1 MTDSSGLKVIIVEDE
16 PVFRLI
22 YKGVLEN
29 AGYTVLEAEDGVKGL
44 EMIKKERPDII
55 LLDLILPRMGGY
67 EVLEKLREDNSLSAI
82 PVIIL
87 SVLGGEENVEKAM
100 ELGVVHYRVKGDS
113 SPTNILNTI
122 QTLLE
127 KK

>member
-1 MTDSSGLKVIIVEDE
+1 MVDSNGPKVIIIEDE

-29 AGYTVLEAEDGVKGL
+29 AGYNVLEAGTGLQGL
-44 EMIKKERPDII
+44 EMVKNERPDII
-55 LLDLILPRMGGY
+55 LLDLILPEMGGY
-67 EVLEKLREDNSLSAI
+67 EVLAKLREDKFLREI

-87 SVLGGEENVEKAM
+87 SVLGGEDNVEKAM

-113 SPTNILNTI
+113 SPTNILETI
-122 QTLLE
+122 QSMLDKE
-127 KK
+127 